1 MSKQKG
7 FTLIELLVVIAI
19 IAILAA
25 VVLVALGNA
34 AQSARDSTRKADLNS
49 VMTAMELYNTT
60 NGAFPAAGVCAANGV
75 IAAASGGTICNGSPL
90 SDGTTTYIA
99 VLPTDP
105 NGTQTYTWTGDA
117 TTYQLDVGLEGGG
130 TFRCTNGSC
139 YTP

>member
-34 AQSARDSTRKADLNS
+34 AQSARNSTRKADLNS
-49 VMTAMELYNTT
+49 LMTAMELYNTT
-60 NGAFPAAGVCAANGV
+60 NGAYPANGVCAAAGV
-75 IAAASGGTICNGSPL
+75 IAAASGGTICNGSAL
-90 SDGTTTYIA
+90 TDAGGTTYIA
-99 VLPTDP
+99 VLPNDP

-117 TTYQLDVGLEGGG
+117 TTYSLTVGLEGGG
-130 TFRCTNGSC
+130 TFTCTDGSC
-139 YTP
+139 YE